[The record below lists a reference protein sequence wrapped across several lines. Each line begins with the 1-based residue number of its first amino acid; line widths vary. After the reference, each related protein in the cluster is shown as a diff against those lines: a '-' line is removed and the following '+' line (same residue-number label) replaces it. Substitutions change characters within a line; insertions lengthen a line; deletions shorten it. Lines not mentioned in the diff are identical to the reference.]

1 MKSHLLKAVSLL
13 LIASLTSGCASSTRA
28 INFSSTPAGATVSA
42 GSSTCTT
49 PCELKVPVNTATAEV
64 TLASGEKQEV
74 SIRHITAENAE
85 MRYRTE
91 KTGEMGFAVTSAPFL
106 VVGGVCTLIAGL
118 YDSERIKSEHPSR
131 DEDIFMAVG
140 LAAGLV
146 GILLFSA
153 SWTMGERAREIKPA
167 IHVSF
172 QKPAPEPDPVNI
184 MLKAPNSGALKLFPD
199 SVPKPNNQLK

>member
-1 MKSHLLKAVSLL
+1 MKIHLLKTVSLL
-13 LIASLTSGCASSTRA
+13 LIASITSGCASSTRA

-49 PCELKVPVNTATAEV
+49 PCELKVPVNTAAAEV

-85 MRYRTE
+85 TRYRTE
-91 KTGEMGFAVTSAPFL
+91 KAGEAGLAVVSAPFL
-106 VVGGVCTLIAGL
+106 AVGVICGLIAGL
-118 YDSERIKSEHPSR
+118 YNSDNIKTEHPSR
-131 DEDIFMAVG
+131 DEDVFMAVG
-140 LAAGLV
+140 LGAGLI

-172 QKPAPEPDPVNI
+172 QQPAPEPDPVDI